1 MVDVTPMSQV
11 GIQRTAPIIVM
22 GVSGSG
28 KTTLGRAL
36 AERMGGTF
44 LDADDFHPEA
54 NVEKMRSGIALND
67 DDRAPWLATLNGEL
81 RERCENDELVVLA
94 CSALKARYRDVL
106 ASGLP
111 HLDWVF
117 LDGDAGVI
125 AARMAAR
132 SGHYM
137 PPSLLASQL
146 AALERPTDV
155 VVVNLADSTSNQL
168 SSALTALASRGA

>member
-1 MVDVTPMSQV
+1 
-11 GIQRTAPIIVM
+11 M

-28 KTTLGRAL
+28 KSTLGRAL

-54 NVEKMRSGIALND
+54 NVEKMRAGIALND
-67 DDRAPWLATLNGEL
+67 DDRAPWLVALNREL
-81 RERCENDELVVLA
+81 IRRRENKQQVVLA

-117 LDGDAGVI
+117 LDGDAAVI

-146 AALERPTDV
+146 AALERPMDAV
-155 VVVNLADSTSNQL
+155 LVDLSHSTSEQL
-168 SSALTALASRGA
+168 AAVFAALAPRGA